1 MIPPSDG
8 ASPTLRVALLHDY
21 REEEQP
27 SMRLYAERLGDALLR
42 QGVRVARIRP
52 PELVPDPW
60 RKRSWMW
67 RKIDDYGGRHLVY
80 PRLLRNL
87 SAAVVHVTDHSQGF
101 LIAQLD
107 ERRTVVTCHDLI
119 LLQLAAGRLG
129 DFPIPRVALQIF
141 RMSLAFTKRAASIV
155 ADSTQ
160 TKRDLVDLVG
170 IDPAKVKV
178 IFPGLNQTF
187 GPSPERGL
195 AFRRRLGLGEGPLIL
210 QLGRN
215 FYKNISAVLR
225 VLGKLR
231 RDGVDARL
239 VRTGRSLGGDD
250 RALAEQLG
258 ISSSVVELG
267 AVSDADIPAL
277 YNAVDLLLFPS
288 LYEGFGWPPLEAMAS
303 GTPVVSSRAG
313 SLDEI
318 VGDAA
323 LTADPDDIDALVK
336 HAAAALTDAGTRAS
350 LIHRGLKHAAG
361 FRWERTARQM
371 LEVYR
376 DVAERAA

>member
-1 MIPPSDG
+1 
-8 ASPTLRVALLHDY
+8 
-21 REEEQP
+21 
-27 SMRLYAERLGDALLR
+27 MRLYAERLGDALLR
-42 QGVRVARIRP
+42 QGVRVARVRP
-52 PELVPDPW
+52 PDLVPDLW
-60 RKRSWMW
+60 RQRSWLW
-67 RKIDDYGGRHLVY
+67 KKIDDYGGRHLVY

-87 SAAVVHVTDHSQGF
+87 SADVVHVTDHSQGF
-101 LIAQLD
+101 LIARLD

-119 LLQLAAGRLG
+119 LLALDAGRIG
-129 DFPIPRVALQIF
+129 KFPIPRVALQIF
-141 RMSLAFTKRAASIV
+141 RMSLALTKRAASIV

-187 GPSPERGL
+187 GPDPGRGL
-195 AFRRRLGLGEGPLIL
+195 EFRGRMGLGQGPLIL

-225 VLGKLR
+225 VLGRLR

-250 RALAEQLG
+250 QALAERLG

-277 YNAVDLLLFPS
+277 YNAIDLLLFPS

-323 LTADPDDIDALVK
+323 LTADPHDIETLVR
-336 HAAAALTDAGTRAS
+336 HSAAALTDPETRAS
-350 LIHRGLKHAAG
+350 LIDRGLKHATR
-361 FRWERTARQM
+361 FRWERTAREM